1 MANNEQGRV
10 PASIGAG
17 NQASGFML
25 KYEDGPSSNF
35 LKPAG
40 VGYQGFTVFL
50 MDKD

>member
-1 MANNEQGRV
+1 
-10 PASIGAG
+10 
-17 NQASGFML
+17 ML

-35 LKPAG
+35 SEPDG